1 MTEASEIQRQP
12 IKFGALSI
20 ILTAMAVLA
29 ASGAITAEFLEV
41 EGLTFILKPVTMA
54 LIILVAFLSY
64 DKPTA
69 VYKWAI
75 IVGLVFSL
83 AGDILLMLPGD
94 LFLNGLISFALAHVI
109 YTFAFVNVGGFYSN
123 WKAAIPLLL
132 FGIFMA
138 TVLWQGLQDD
148 GMLIPAMVYLVI
160 ILVMAWQSFGQ
171 WRQTGETRSWLA
183 FIGAMLFIAS
193 DSLLA
198 INRWIYDLENLAPI
212 LILGTYYPAQWLIG
226 QSAGRK
232 HR

>member
-41 EGLTFILKPVTMA
+41 EGRFDIVVDGWVWLARRTMA

-193 DSLLA
+193 D
-198 INRWIYDLENLAPI
+198 PI